1 MRNKFDRELENLNN
15 NLVTMG
21 TLCENAIS
29 MAVGSFLGGNNTY
42 HKSAYE
48 LEDKINTSE
57 KKIEQQCLSLLLKQQ
72 PVARDLRII
81 SAALKMITDLERIG
95 DHAFDIAELCEYAFK
110 ISSNDTIKLMADESV
125 KMVSGAIN
133 SFVDRNLEL
142 ARNIILNDDIVDDLF
157 VKTKDDIINKIRENS
172 DDIHT
177 MIDMLMIA
185 KYLERIA
192 DHATNIA
199 EWVEFSLTGK
209 HREDN

>member
-1 MRNKFDRELENLNN
+1 MRNKFDRVLENLNN
-15 NLVTMG
+15 NLVSMG

-29 MAVGSFLGGNNTY
+29 MAVSSFLEGNNTY

-48 LEDKINTSE
+48 LEEKINTSE
-57 KKIEQQCLSLLLKQQ
+57 KDIEQQCLSLLLKQQ
-72 PVARDLRII
+72 PVARDLRSI

-95 DHAFDIAELCEYAFK
+95 DHAYDIAELCEYTFK

-125 KMVSGAIN
+125 KMVSSAIN
-133 SFVDRNLEL
+133 SFVERNLEL
-142 ARNIILNDDIVDDLF
+142 AQKVILNDDIVDDLF
-157 VKTKDDIINKIRENS
+157 VKTKDDIINKVRQNS
-172 DDIHT
+172 DDVHT

-209 HREDN
+209 HREDK